1 MNQQLPCSISPKIY
15 GRVNAC
21 GNAGMIGNQ
30 QSCQFLHA
38 KIFFLLL
45 TLSMHAVS
53 RSVHDKTHPALSS
66 FGPYIKIPYS

>member
-1 MNQQLPCSISPKIY
+1 MH
-15 GRVNAC
+15 
-21 GNAGMIGNQ
+21 AGMIGNQ

-38 KIFFLLL
+38 KLFFLLL